1 MNPGAKPPYT
11 YIVMSPSADHSRRTS
26 SASAS
31 KGRPRRKRGRPRS
44 RAWSKRSEF
53 LRRHSPKYLRRNQVT
68 RLIAAD
74 NFATRIG
81 HPLKTFVSIRWIY
94 TADGEANINRRFSA
108 LLNAIRIWCSRHG
121 IEWHAIA
128 VHENP
133 EKSTPA
139 FNTHIL
145 ASIPVHLHG
154 ELNDWL
160 QKRLG
165 GSPEAIDVRKRLS
178 VNWNSDGTLRYI
190 LKGSD
195 PQTARG
201 LGIRYK
207 NQGIIEFRRCT
218 MTRNLNANAIE
229 AWKNAGIDR
238 VDRYPVSEKKSKLPK
253 NKNAA

>member
-1 MNPGAKPPYT
+1 
-11 YIVMSPSADHSRRTS
+11 MSPSPEQNRQSK
-26 SASAS
+26 SASAPKS
-31 KGRPRRKRGRPRS
+31 RPRKKRGRPKS
-44 RAWSKRSEF
+44 KAWSKRSEF
-53 LRRHSPKYLRRNQVT
+53 LRRHQPKYLRRNQVT

-81 HPLKTFVSIRWIY
+81 HPLKTFISIRWIY
-94 TADGEANINRRFSA
+94 SSDGEANINRRFSA
-108 LLNAIRIWCSRHG
+108 LLNALRIWCSRHG
-121 IEWHAIA
+121 ITWHAIA

-133 EKSTPA
+133 DKSHPA

-145 ASIPVHLHG
+145 ASIPSRLHG
-154 ELNDWL
+154 ELTDWL

-165 GSPEAIDVRKRLS
+165 GSPEAIDVRKRVS
-178 VNWNSDGTLRYI
+178 VNWNKDGTLRYI

-201 LGIRYK
+201 FGIRYK
-207 NQGIIEFRRCT
+207 NQGIVDFRRCT

-229 AWKNAGIDR
+229 AWKNAGIDS
-238 VDRYPVSEKKSKLPK
+238 VDRSPVSEKKSKLPQ